1 MIHAKK
7 ELRVYL
13 FSVEIKV
20 LIRLKENHSCTRSDD
35 KKVISFQARVFIS
48 LFIIQSFKNR
58 ITI

>member
-13 FSVEIKV
+13 FSVEMKV

-35 KKVISFQARVFIS
+35 KKVISVFIS

>member
-1 MIHAKK
+1 M
-7 ELRVYL
+7 
-13 FSVEIKV
+13 KV

-58 ITI
+58 III